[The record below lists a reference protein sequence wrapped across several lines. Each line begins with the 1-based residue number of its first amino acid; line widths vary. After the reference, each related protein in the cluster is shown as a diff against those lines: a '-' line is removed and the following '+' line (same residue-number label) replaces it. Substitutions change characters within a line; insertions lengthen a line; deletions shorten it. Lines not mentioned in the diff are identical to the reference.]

1 MQRCP
6 SCGGESPDDS
16 LHCVHCGF
24 ALREDAEAAPMVSG
38 PGVMRPSIKDSA
50 NRTAA
55 FDMRELPLAVGE
67 EDTPSSEPAPAPKNP
82 LAGLPRP
89 RVASAPSPLTGGLG
103 KPGSASESTRLRAG
117 RTVMGMPVFSPS
129 AGTSAEGQGAGGAA
143 PAADDGGITALH
155 DFASELADAADTGGG
170 VADELVSAV
179 EAAAPDRAQAA
190 TGPIGPG
197 NFAPTEAM
205 QVTTNAMVD
214 AASAAPP
221 TDAQPAVQVG
231 RGVPEDPT
239 PLAEPPRHAHGA
251 HDTDAQPAARASDEA
266 AGMGH
271 DHAQLPDEAALS
283 EADAEGADIWRLVG
297 GFLGLLL
304 LAVFAYPLGGAPFW
318 EAMSNYQGTARL
330 AFIGVGV
337 SGVLLLAGSALPLP
351 RSARNGL
358 FTVLAAVGV
367 GCIFLT

>member
-1 MQRCP
+1 
-6 SCGGESPDDS
+6 
-16 LHCVHCGF
+16 
-24 ALREDAEAAPMVSG
+24 MVSG
-38 PGVMRPSIKDSA
+38 PGVMRPSNKDSA

-67 EDTPSSEPAPAPKNP
+67 DDTTTSEPAPAPKNP

-129 AGTSAEGQGAGGAA
+129 AGASADGQGPGGAA

-155 DFASELADAADTGGG
+155 DFASELADAADTGAG
-170 VADELVSAV
+170 VADELVSAAD
-179 EAAAPDRAQAA
+179 AAAPDRGHAA

-205 QVTTNAMVD
+205 RVTSNAMVD
-214 AASAAPP
+214 AATAAPP

-239 PLAEPPRHAHGA
+239 PLAEPPRHGYGA
-251 HDTDAQPAARASDEA
+251 QDTDAQPAAAHV
-266 AGMGH
+266 AGDSAPQAH
-271 DHAQLPDEAALS
+271 DHAPLPDDAALAD
-283 EADAEGADIWRLVG
+283 ADAEGGDVWRLVG